1 MTTVTLFR
9 NEQGLVGFE
18 AVGHTGY
25 AEEGSDI
32 VCSGVSAVTQTAVMG
47 IIEVLGISA
56 GLDIS
61 DGNLYLILPDD
72 ITDADFE
79 KASIILDT
87 MAMGLRSIAATY
99 GDYINISERKV

>member
-9 NEQGLVGFE
+9 GEQGLVGFE
-18 AVGHTGY
+18 AAGHTGY

-32 VCSGVSAVTQTAVMG
+32 VCSGVSAITQTAAMG
-47 IIEVLGISA
+47 IIELLGINA

-61 DGNLYLILPDD
+61 DGNMYLILPAD
-72 ITDADFE
+72 ITDIDFE

-87 MAMGLRSIAATY
+87 MALGLRSIAATY

>member
-1 MTTVTLFR
+1 MTTVQVR
-9 NEQGLVGFE
+9 RDENGVCGLKVK
-18 AVGHTGY
+18 GHAGY

-32 VCSGVSAVTQTAVMG
+32 VCSGVSAITQTAAMG

>member
-1 MTTVTLFR
+1 M
-9 NEQGLVGFE
+9 GFE

-32 VCSGVSAVTQTAVMG
+32 VCSGVSAVTQTAAMG